1 MQTHKGKIMT
11 VVFFLIGAVLM
22 FGAGE
27 LYGQYRETGDRRT
40 LWMCVAGVL
49 IGILNFIS
57 ASGVVK

>member
-1 MQTHKGKIMT
+1 MT
-11 VVFFLIGAVLM
+11 MVFFLIGAVLM

-27 LYGQYRETGDRRT
+27 LYGQYRETSDRRT